1 MVKKLNQ
8 KDLEGYRDLLL
19 RARAVVSGDMS
30 LLEEE
35 ALGNKGARDTSDQRP
50 GDTADGYYQE
60 FNLELL
66 ERDQSTL
73 REIDEAIG
81 RIDEGNYGQCE
92 GCEELI
98 SRERLRAVPHA
109 RNCIECQRRAE
120 RNGW

>member
-1 MVKKLNQ
+1 MAKKLTP
-8 KDLEGYRDLLL
+8 KDLDAFRQMLLH
-19 RARAVVSGDMS
+19 ARAVVSGDMS

-35 ALGNKGARDTSDQRP
+35 ALGAKSQRDSADQRP
-50 GDTADGYYQE
+50 GDTSDGYYQV

-73 REIDEAIG
+73 REIDDALG
-81 RIDEGNYGQCE
+81 RIQEGSYGQCE
-92 GCEELI
+92 ACEEVI

-109 RNCIECQRRAE
+109 RNCIDCQRKIE

>member
-1 MVKKLNQ
+1 MAKKLSS
-8 KDLEGYRDLLL
+8 KDLQAFRDLLL
-19 RARAVVSGDMS
+19 HARAVVSGDMS

-35 ALGNKGARDTSDQRP
+35 ALGGKAPRDAVDLRP
-50 GDTADGYYQE
+50 GDSADGYYQE

-73 REIDEAIG
+73 REIDEALERIG
-81 RIDEGNYGQCE
+81 DGSYGRCE

>member
-8 KDLEGYRDLLL
+8 KDLEGYRDLLI

-35 ALGNKGARDTSDQRP
+35 ALGNKGARDTSDLRP

-73 REIDEAIG
+73 REIDEAIA